1 MQAADVPAAPDT
13 MRLYFLDS
21 VRTLC
26 MLLIIPYHAAHIYE
40 TQKDWWVHSAQ
51 NSWLFDLIITLQRS
65 FCMSAFFIVAG
76 FFSAHVIDNRGLRDW
91 GRGRIS
97 RLLVPL
103 VVSLLTVQVW
113 QMVIAANLEGNGD
126 FWSYWSAYL
135 ADRGR
140 INIFHLWFIP
150 CLIFQSLAL
159 GLIVARF
166 GTKPFVWKGA
176 YRHSILLLVAANLLL
191 FILARNLPKLL
202 KSDLFLMWGLI
213 DLQKNIFYLVP
224 FLLGAKLFW
233 DRAFRDRFLQLNTW
247 SMGFALL
254 TYVLVTIFQ
263 HSDGFPGKPIRDI
276 SLPIAAIC
284 ISQTLIAFAYKY
296 LRGPNVLTRHL
307 SEPSYSLYLLHHPIV
322 MVAGIAFL
330 SINMNIFAE
339 YGIIVAAGFLIPYLV
354 HRYFIAPWPV
364 MSFLF
369 NGKPLSKREGR
380 AGRALT

>member
-1 MQAADVPAAPDT
+1 MQAADVPAAPND

-26 MLLIIPYHAAHIYE
+26 MLLIVPYHAAHIYE

-51 NSWLFDLIITLQRS
+51 NSWVFDLIITLQRS

-76 FFSAHVIDNRGLRDW
+76 FFSAMVVENRGVRDW
-91 GRGRIS
+91 GRSRVS

-103 VVSLLTVQVW
+103 VMSLLTVQIW
-113 QMVIAANLEGNGD
+113 QMVIAANLEGNGA
-126 FWSYWSAYL
+126 FWSYWKSYL
-135 ADRGR
+135 ETKGR

-150 CLIFQSLAL
+150 CLIFQSLVL
-159 GLIVARF
+159 GLIVRRF
-166 GTKPFVWKGA
+166 GTKPFLWNKA
-176 YRHSILLLVAANLLL
+176 YARSIVLLVLANLLV
-191 FILARNLPKLL
+191 FIVARNLPKLL
-202 KSDLFLMWGLI
+202 KSDLFLLWGLV
-213 DLQKNIFYLVP
+213 DMQKNLFYLVP

-233 DRAFRDRFLQLNTW
+233 NREFREGFLRLNKW
-247 SMGFALL
+247 SMSVALIAYIL
-254 TYVLVTIFQ
+254 ITICQ

-284 ISQTLIAFAYKY
+284 ISQTLIAFAYKF
-296 LRGPNVLTRHL
+296 LAKPNMLTKHL

-339 YGIIVAAGFLIPYLV
+339 YGVIVAAGFILPYLA
-354 HRYFIAPWPV
+354 HRYLISPWPL

-369 NGKPLSKREGR
+369 NGKPLKRK
-380 AGRALT
+380 AGVAKAMG

>member
-1 MQAADVPAAPDT
+1 MQTADAPSAPDA

-76 FFSAHVIDNRGLRDW
+76 YFSALVVENRGLREW
-91 GRGRIS
+91 SRSRVS

-103 VVSLLTVQVW
+103 VISLLTVQIW
-113 QMVIAANLEGNGD
+113 QMIIAANLEGNGD
-126 FWSYWSAYL
+126 FWAYWKGYL
-135 ADRGR
+135 AERGR

-150 CLIFQSLAL
+150 CLIFQSLVL
-159 GLIVARF
+159 GLIVSRF
-166 GTKPFVWKGA
+166 GTKPFVWNA
-176 YRHSILLLVAANLLL
+176 TYRRSILLLVLANLLV
-191 FILARNLPKLL
+191 FVLARNLPKLL
-202 KSDLFLMWGLI
+202 KSDLFLMWGLV
-213 DLQKNIFYLVP
+213 DLQKNMFYLVP

-233 DRAFRDRFLQLNTW
+233 DRGFREGFLRLNRW
-247 SMGFALL
+247 SIGTA
-254 TYVLVTIFQ
+254 LVTYILITICQ

-284 ISQTLIAFAYKY
+284 ISQTLIAFAYRF
-296 LRGPNVLTRHL
+296 LRGPNVLTKHL

-330 SINMNIFAE
+330 GINMNIFAE
-339 YGIIVAAGFLIPYLV
+339 YGIIVAAGFVIPYLV
-354 HRYFIAPWPV
+354 HRWLIAPWPL

-369 NGKPLSKREGR
+369 NGKPLKKRKAHVGQVP
-380 AGRALT
+380 T